1 MALFHEDLQRNCNVG
16 ALSICDIYQINT
28 SQIKPL
34 LDKSPAMRKEM
45 MAIIDSRV
53 TINANIDH
61 KVQRERRIGH
71 LHAQCTHT
79 ARTLHAHCTH
89 THCTHTARTLHL
101 HTCTTPAHT
110 HNAHALQTPSPGA
123 EHQLSFLQ
131 RRSRG

>member
-34 LDKSPAMRKEM
+34 LDKNPAMRKEM

-71 LHAQCTHT
+71 LHSHCTHN

-89 THCTHTARTLHL
+89 TARTHGA
-101 HTCTTPAHT
+101 TTACTRP
-110 HNAHALQTPSPGA
+110 HAN
-123 EHQLSFLQ
+123 
-131 RRSRG
+131 RRCSMRAASTTTRRPRY